1 MNKGKHE
8 SYEGRGGRKPKLAVA
23 VASREDG
30 SCKRGW
36 RESGRVGWPWL
47 VMTGLKM

>member
-1 MNKGKHE
+1 M
-8 SYEGRGGRKPKLAVA
+8 AVA
-23 VASREDG
+23 VVQGGWVMYREG
-30 SCKRGW
+30 VE